1 MNWIDFV
8 LMGLLL
14 AAIIIGA
21 RRGVFSGLMGIIGLT
36 SGVIFS
42 INYSDQIT
50 ARFLSHMRVSTVMVV
65 FMAFIVVFV
74 MVYVGIKLLGY
85 FFYKFASLKPLG
97 RVDAVGGAI
106 LGIFQ
111 GWIVL
116 GVMLF
121 LLIFL
126 PLPDSFVA
134 KLDSSFF
141 APGMRG
147 VVPMIYDET
156 TFLHPESPSLVDKLK
171 AALRA
176 EPGKSS
182 KDLGGFSAE
191 GPSVSR
197 IIRTM
202 EDYFGT

>member
-1 MNWIDFV
+1 MNWVDFA

-21 RRGVFSGLMGIIGLT
+21 RRGVFSGVMGIIGLT
-36 SGVIFS
+36 AGVIFS
-42 INYSDQIT
+42 INYSEQIT
-50 ARFLSHMRVSTVMVV
+50 AKFLSHMKVSTVMVV
-65 FMAFIVVFV
+65 FMAFLVVFV
-74 MVYVGIKLLGY
+74 MVYVGIKLLGF
-85 FFYKFASLKPLG
+85 FFYKFASLRPLG
-97 RVDAVGGAI
+97 RVDAVGGAV

-156 TFLHPESPSLVDKLK
+156 TFLHPESPSLVNRLK
-171 AALRA
+171 EALRA

-182 KDLGGFSAE
+182 RELGGLSAD

-197 IIRTM
+197 IINTM
-202 EDYFGT
+202 ENYFGT